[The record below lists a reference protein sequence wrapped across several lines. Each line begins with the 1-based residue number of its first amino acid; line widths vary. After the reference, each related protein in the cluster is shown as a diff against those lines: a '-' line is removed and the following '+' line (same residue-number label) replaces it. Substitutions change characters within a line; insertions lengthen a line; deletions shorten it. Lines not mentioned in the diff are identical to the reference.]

1 MVSDYQQLHQY
12 GTGSRTELYWNECHR
27 RQEEYQYGCMC
38 VCGCA
43 HNSTKELPAK
53 QKRHSPETMQWKRIF
68 QIGVRAARQKHRKR
82 PHTQNSQAL
91 SSNMANYFHIY
102 EPGPP
107 GRTLAK
113 QCSNGKQ
120 NSSVTNT
127 PPTRDSLQILARLL
141 GFSLSARRE
150 TSNERRHSRCATS
163 GAHFLCM
170 QLEGRRGKGGLERG
184 VAMNRV
190 LPATMAY
197 YMASCSD
204 KDVPFWISAPA
215 MHVLVPEN
223 RHDEPSAKVAGLYT
237 DRWQIPSPHPHLK
250 SAKNLN
256 DISESNLPF
265 WAINAARLLIDLCP
279 RNRQSPGSCQDKNAS
294 ASGPINNFDVR
305 RRVPKLAAVNRTPKR
320 PWA

>member
-107 GRTLAK
+107 GRLGKTMQRRQTKLIRNKHPTHSRFFADSCPPFGFFSFGTAGDIKWKEALAM
-113 QCSNGKQ
+113 CHIRG
-120 NSSVTNT
+120 
-127 PPTRDSLQILARLL
+127 A
-141 GFSLSARRE
+141 FFMHAARR
-150 TSNERRHSRCATS
+150 TKGQRRTWA
-163 GAHFLCM
+163 G
-170 QLEGRRGKGGLERG
+170 
-184 VAMNRV
+184 
-190 LPATMAY
+190 
-197 YMASCSD
+197 CS
-204 KDVPFWISAPA
+204 
-215 MHVLVPEN
+215 H
-223 RHDEPSAKVAGLYT
+223 EPSAASYNGILHGILLGQGCSVLDLSSRHACFSARK
-237 DRWQIPSPHPHLK
+237 SPWW
-250 SAKNLN
+250 AKCQSGRSVYGSMA
-256 DISESNLPF
+256 DTISS
-265 WAINAARLLIDLCP
+265 
-279 RNRQSPGSCQDKNAS
+279 S
-294 ASGPINNFDVR
+294 ASE
-305 RRVPKLAAVNRTPKR
+305 KC
-320 PWA
+320 

>member
-1 MVSDYQQLHQY
+1 
-12 GTGSRTELYWNECHR
+12 
-27 RQEEYQYGCMC
+27 
-38 VCGCA
+38 
-43 HNSTKELPAK
+43 
-53 QKRHSPETMQWKRIF
+53 
-68 QIGVRAARQKHRKR
+68 
-82 PHTQNSQAL
+82 
-91 SSNMANYFHIY
+91 
-102 EPGPP
+102 
-107 GRTLAK
+107 
-113 QCSNGKQ
+113 
-120 NSSVTNT
+120 
-127 PPTRDSLQILARLL
+127 
-141 GFSLSARRE
+141 
-150 TSNERRHSRCATS
+150 
-163 GAHFLCM
+163 M

-279 RNRQSPGSCQDKNAS
+279 RNRRSPGSCQDKNAS

-320 PWA
+320 P